1 MAENTKIEWCD
12 HTFNPW
18 IGCAKVSPG
27 CQHCYAEQLMDKRLG
42 KVNWG
47 PGNPRQRTSESN
59 WKQVE
64 RWNLDAEM
72 EEERYVEAIDDPSA
86 VVAGMPYHPKVFVA
100 SLADWLDPEV
110 PIDWL
115 ADLLTLISRCPHL
128 DFLMLTKRPEQWKQ
142 RIYDAGA
149 YANQNGKRET
159 AAWLYYWHAENN
171 PPHNVWIGTS
181 VENQDWADK
190 RIPALLQIP
199 ARIRFL
205 SCEPLLGPVD
215 LGLKFASVPAAK
227 WYPSGEETPA
237 GPYPWTS
244 RWVRLP
250 LAVTSDYFCFP
261 PVTADAGIYRAHSNK
276 HGALTVET
284 KNGRLGIKPDEF
296 ECLPGVDWVICGG
309 ESGPSARPMHPD
321 WARSLRDQCQAANV
335 PFFFKQWG
343 SWAPLRWNATDENP
357 GKCGSHRADGSDE
370 PKPRMFDLGD
380 YGNYQPRNKRE
391 NICGLFGKAKA
402 GRLLDGRSYSE
413 FPTTT

>member
-18 IGCAKVSPG
+18 IGCTKVSPG

-72 EEERYVEAIDDPSA
+72 EEERYVEALEDPSA

-128 DFLMLTKRPEQWKQ
+128 DFLMLTKRPHLWRE
-142 RIYDAGA
+142 RIEGLYRDQMAHGGHHELAGWLLHWI
-149 YANQNGKRET
+149 NG
-159 AAWLYYWHAENN
+159 N
-171 PPHNVWIGTS
+171 PPGNVWIGTS

-190 RIPALLQIP
+190 RIPELLQIP

-215 LGLKFASVPAAK
+215 LSAFMGVAPTITG
-227 WYPSGEETPA
+227 GECYT
-237 GPYPWTS
+237 
-244 RWVRLP
+244 
-250 LAVTSDYFCFP
+250 FN
-261 PVTADAGIYRAHSNK
+261 AGIH
-276 HGALTVET
+276 
-284 KNGRLGIKPDEF
+284 
-296 ECLPGVDWVICGG
+296 WVICGG

-321 WARSLRDQCQAANV
+321 WARSLRDQCQAASV

-343 SWAPLRWNATDENP
+343 EWLPLEQKTPVGWYKAKDYFRIRFNRINWLKGGVEEPGFDEWI
-357 GKCGSHRADGSDE
+357 KV
-370 PKPRMFDLGD
+370 
-380 YGNYQPRNKRE
+380 
-391 NICGLFGKAKA
+391 GKAKA
-402 GRLLDGRSYSE
+402 GRLIDGRE
-413 FPTTT
+413 WNDVPTTT